1 MSKAEGAESLSS
13 QITFQREAPMATVRR
28 CFLDEADLHQLTI
41 GWDNSNFMEVQMLEG
56 IRSRRSI
63 RQFKPDDVDD
73 RIIRQIIEMGTWAPS
88 GLNNQPWRFVI
99 VRDEDLRNEIAQQ
112 TRYGHIIR
120 NAPVCIAVFLDNG
133 ASYDRVKDIQAVGAC
148 IQNMLLAIHDLG
160 LGGVWLGEILRNRD
174 KVEKILQVPEDCEL
188 MAVVAIGHPAE
199 ANGEGTRKPIDEV
212 ILHRK

>member
-1 MSKAEGAESLSS
+1 
-13 QITFQREAPMATVRR
+13 MATVRR
-28 CFLDEADLHQLTI
+28 CLLDEADPHQSTI
-41 GWDNSNFMEVQMLEG
+41 GWDDSNFMEVQMLED

-73 RIIRQIIEMGTWAPS
+73 RIVNQIIEMGTWAPS

-99 VRDEDLRNEIAQQ
+99 VRHEDVRKEIALQ

-120 NAPVCIAVFLDNG
+120 SAPVCIVVFLDNA
-133 ASYDRVKDIQAVGAC
+133 ASYDRVKDIQAIGAC
-148 IQNMLLAIHDLG
+148 IQNMLLAIHHFG

-188 MAVVAIGHPAE
+188 MAVVALGHPAE
-199 ANGEGTRKPIDEV
+199 AKGQGTRKAIDEV